1 MKTTHIILSAAGLL
15 GVLLA
20 PLAAQAQAPYSQP
33 TNLHQ
38 RFRDQQYRI
47 KQGVADGRL
56 TRREA
61 QGDRYR
67 LNRVRSQDQRDRFFQ
82 GGHLTA
88 GQRSHQAAEL
98 NRSSGAIYRTNHNNR
113 VR

>member
-1 MKTTHIILSAAGLL
+1 MKTNHILLSAAGLL
-15 GVLLA
+15 GVLLM
-20 PLAAQAQAPYSQP
+20 PSAAQAQAPYPHP
-33 TNLHQ
+33 TSLHQ
-38 RFRDQQYRI
+38 RFQDQHSRI
-47 KQGVADGRL
+47 KQGVADGQL

-61 QGDRYR
+61 RGDRYR

-88 GQRSHQAAEL
+88 GQRSHQTREL
-98 NRSSGAIYRTNHNNR
+98 NRNSGDIYRTNHNNR

>member
-1 MKTTHIILSAAGLL
+1 MKTTHSILSAAGLL

-20 PLAAQAQAPYSQP
+20 PLAAQAQAPYPQP

-38 RFRDQQYRI
+38 RFQDQRSRI
-47 KQGVADGRL
+47 KQGVADGQL

-61 QGDRYR
+61 QGDRSR
-67 LNRVRSQDQRDRFFQ
+67 LNRVRYQDRRDRFFQ

-88 GQRSHQAAEL
+88 GQRSHQETEL
-98 NRSSGAIYRTNHNNR
+98 NRNSGAIYRTNHNNR

>member
-1 MKTTHIILSAAGLL
+1 MKTNHIILSAAGLL
-15 GVLLA
+15 GVLLT
-20 PLAAQAQAPYSQP
+20 PLAAQAQAPYPHP

-38 RFRDQQYRI
+38 RFQDQHSRI
-47 KQGVADGRL
+47 KQGVADGQL

-61 QGDRYR
+61 RGDRYR
-67 LNRVRSQDQRDRFFQ
+67 LNRTRTQDQRDRFFQ

-88 GQRSHQAAEL
+88 GQRSHQTMEL
-98 NRSSGAIYRTNHNNR
+98 NRNSGAIYRTNHNNR